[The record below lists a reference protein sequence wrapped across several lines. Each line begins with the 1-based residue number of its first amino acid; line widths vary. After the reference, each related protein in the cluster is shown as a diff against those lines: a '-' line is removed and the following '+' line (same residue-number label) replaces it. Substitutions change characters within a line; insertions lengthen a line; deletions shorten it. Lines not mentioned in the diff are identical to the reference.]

1 MKLDIYRV
9 YKDKCTVGSAYVV
22 DDFNRTKMSFKTLE
36 LPWKDNERNISCI
49 PVGSYK
55 AIKHN
60 SPKFKQSFWLQDVP
74 GRSEILIHVGNYT
87 SDIRGCILPGDR
99 HADINNDGI
108 LDVTNSRKIM
118 DALYKLMPDE
128 FTITIK

>member
-1 MKLDIYRV
+1 MMIDIYRI
-9 YKDKCTVGSAYVV
+9 DKTNCTVGSAYVV
-22 DDFNRTKMSFKTLE
+22 DDFNRTQMSFKTLE

-49 PVGSYK
+49 PVGIYK

-74 GRSEILIHVGNYT
+74 GRSEILMHVANYT
-87 SDIRGCILPGDR
+87 SDLRGCIAPGDR
-99 HADINNDGI
+99 YIDINNDGI
-108 LDVTNSRKIM
+108 IDVANSKKTM
-118 DALYKLMPDE
+118 DALYKILPNE